1 MPTVPM
7 SYWLGFHLVL
17 AAALIAEIFLSART
31 RPSMKR
37 AVLWTAIWVSLAA
50 AFAAFVFLHMG
61 RVSGVEFLTGY
72 LVEQSLSVDNL
83 FLFIILFR
91 AFRIHIASQR
101 RVLVWGVLGAV
112 VMRGAFVA
120 AGFALLRH
128 FAWTTYLF
136 SAILI
141 FAAVRLLAPEK
152 GAANEAPAWLSW
164 LNRLSPV
171 SLDQSRFFT
180 IEQGRRMITVLTL
193 ALIAIELTDLV
204 FAVDSIP
211 AVLSVTRHPFIAYTS
226 NVLAVMGLRSLY
238 FILAGVL
245 KRLRLLR
252 YGLAAV
258 LAFVAAKMLLADV
271 FPLSPLASLGAI
283 LAILAITVLTSMLT
297 NKQVEAG
304 PRQHT

>member
-1 MPTVPM
+1 MSTVPM

-17 AAALIAEIFLSART
+17 VAALIAEIFFSART
-31 RPSMKR
+31 RPSMMR
-37 AVLWTAIWVSLAA
+37 AVLWTTVWIALAA
-50 AFAAFVFLHMG
+50 AFAAFIFRHMG
-61 RVSGVEFLTGY
+61 RISGVEFLTGY
-72 LVEQSLSVDNL
+72 LVEQSLSIDNL

-128 FAWTTYLF
+128 FAWITYVF
-136 SAILI
+136 GAILI
-141 FAAVRLLAPEK
+141 FAAVRLLVPENE
-152 GAANEAPAWLSW
+152 AANETPAWLRW

-171 SLDQSRFFT
+171 SLDQTRFFT
-180 IEQGRRMITVLTL
+180 VENGRRMITVLML

-238 FILAGVL
+238 FILAGAL
-245 KRLRLLR
+245 NRLRLLR

-271 FPLSPLASLGAI
+271 FPLSPFASLGAI
-283 LAILAITVLTSMLT
+283 LAILSVTVAASLLSS
-297 NKQVEAG
+297 KQRA
-304 PRQHT
+304 PAQRRHP